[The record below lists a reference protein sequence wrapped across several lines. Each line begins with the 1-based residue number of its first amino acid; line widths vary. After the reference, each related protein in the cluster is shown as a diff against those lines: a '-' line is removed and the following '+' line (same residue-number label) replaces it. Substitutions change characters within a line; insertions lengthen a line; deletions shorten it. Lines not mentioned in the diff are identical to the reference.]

1 MPEMQTETPATAGDP
16 TWAPLKPTPAH
27 PDYPSA
33 HTAKRVGTAS
43 TVLASFFGT
52 DQMGFS
58 FTTRTVLPANAV
70 RSFTSFSQAS
80 TEEGLSRIW
89 VGYHFRTAVTGAK
102 IGQQAGLWTVNNF
115 GTVVPAR

>member
-1 MPEMQTETPATAGDP
+1 
-16 TWAPLKPTPAH
+16 
-27 PDYPSA
+27 
-33 HTAKRVGTAS
+33 
-43 TVLASFFGT
+43 
-52 DQMGFS
+52 MGFS
-58 FTTRTVLPANAV
+58 FSTRTVLPANAV

-89 VGYHFRTAVTGAK
+89 VGYHFRTAVTEGAK